1 MGNSSIWPLALALA
15 VGAAQAAPVPSGG
28 MPVSGASYMGVG
40 VIDLSE
46 EAARDIGLI
55 DPHGI
60 EISSVAEGSPADRA
74 GLLAG
79 DIALTFR
86 GERVNGY
93 QHFARLV
100 RETPAGRTVEL
111 GILRGGKR
119 MAVQVTTGR
128 RLRGRT
134 ARSDLEFAHE
144 AVEAARRLGAARA
157 GLGPSLPA
165 LRVMF
170 VERRLGVETDDVEG
184 QLARF
189 FGVERGVL
197 VRHVQEGAPAAEAE
211 MRAGDVI
218 VAVNGSTVATSLDLR
233 RMLSRSRSP
242 RAEFAVVRRGERI
255 LIEVEGLPSPAAR
268 PGSAGR

>member
-1 MGNSSIWPLALALA
+1 
-15 VGAAQAAPVPSGG
+15 
-28 MPVSGASYMGVG
+28 MGVG

-46 EAARDIGLI
+46 EAARGVGLI
-55 DPHGI
+55 DAHGI
-60 EISSVAEGSPADRA
+60 EISSVAEGSPAEGA

-79 DIALTFR
+79 DIVLTFR

-100 RETPAGRTVEL
+100 RETPVGRTVEL
-111 GILRGGKR
+111 GIVRDGKR
-119 MAVQVTTGR
+119 MAVLVTIGN
-128 RLRGRT
+128 RLRDGTVRI
-134 ARSDLEFAHE
+134 DLEFARD
-144 AVEAARRLGAARA
+144 AVEAARRRLGATRA
-157 GLGPSLPA
+157 GLVSSLPA
-165 LRVMF
+165 VRVMF

-184 QLARF
+184 QFARF

-197 VRHVQEGAPAAEAE
+197 VRHVQEASPAAEAE

-242 RAEFAVVRRGERI
+242 RAEFAVVRDGDQI
-255 LIEVEGLPSPAAR
+255 LIEVEGLQVPAAR